1 MSGLCRSSLSLRRI
15 LISCSRLSP
24 QSSTLIMS
32 GKLASEYDS
41 WKKLQHIYD
50 SERSK
55 LILKD
60 LFAQD
65 PDRFSKLSTEYT
77 STSGP
82 DVTFLLDY
90 SKNLI
95 TQPILDSLLSLVREA
110 QVESFRDKMFAGE
123 HINTSEDRAVLHV
136 ALRNF
141 NDFQIQ
147 EAGTDEV
154 ASVLEH
160 MKVFSNSVRSG
171 EWKGYTGKTINTIVN
186 IGIGGS
192 DLGPVMVTEALK
204 PYSKRDL
211 NAYFVS
217 NIDGTHIAET
227 LRVCDP
233 ETTLFI
239 IASKTFTTQE
249 TITNAESAKEWFL
262 ASAKDQAHVAKH
274 FVALST
280 NTKAVTAFGI
290 AKENMF
296 QFWDWVGGR
305 YSLWSAIG
313 LSIALVIGYDNFE
326 QLLQGAH
333 GMDKHFKETPLERN
347 LPVLLAAV
355 GIWYNDFYGS
365 QTHALLPYDQY
376 LHKFADYFQ
385 QGDMESNGKTV
396 TKNGHRVNYET
407 GPIIWGAAGTNG
419 QHSFYQLVH
428 QGTKLIPTDFI
439 APATT
444 HNPIAGS
451 KHHRILL
458 SNFFA
463 QPEALAF
470 GKTEEQ
476 VKKELGSGASEAL
489 IKSKVFEG
497 NKPSNSIMFPLLTP
511 ATLGALIAM
520 YEHKIFVQGVVWGIN
535 SFDQMGVELGK
546 VLAKNI
552 LAQLDKP
559 EDVTG
564 HDSSTTGLIHYYQKF
579 RKE

>member
-1 MSGLCRSSLSLRRI
+1 MSGR
-15 LISCSRLSP
+15 
-24 QSSTLIMS
+24 
-32 GKLASEYDS
+32 LASEYSS
-41 WKKLQHIYD
+41 WKKLQGIYD
-50 SERSK
+50 SQKST
-55 LILKD
+55 LVLKD

-65 PDRFSKLSTEYT
+65 PQRFAKFSKEYISKDDPSTT
-77 STSGP
+77 L
-82 DVTFLLDY
+82 FLDY

-95 TQPILDSLLSLVREA
+95 TQEVIDTLLGLVREA
-110 QVESFRDKMFAGE
+110 EVESYRDKMFAGE

-141 NDFQIQ
+141 NDFSIQ
-147 EAGTDEV
+147 EAGADEV
-154 ASVLEH
+154 AGVLEH
-160 MKVFSNSVRSG
+160 MKQFSNAVRSG
-171 EWKGYTGKTINTIVN
+171 EWKGYTGKTITTIVN

-211 NAYFVS
+211 TAHFVS
-217 NIDGTHIAET
+217 NIDGTHIAEI
-227 LRVCDP
+227 LRLCDP
-233 ETTLFI
+233 ERTLFI

-249 TITNAESAKEWFL
+249 TITNAESAREWFL
-262 ASAKDQAHVAKH
+262 SSAGDKAHVAKH

-290 AKENMF
+290 LSDNMF

-326 QLLQGAH
+326 QLLKGAH
-333 GMDKHFKETPLERN
+333 GMDKHFKETPLENN
-347 LPVLLAAV
+347 LPVLLAII

-385 QGDMESNGKTV
+385 QGDMESNGKFI

-407 GPIIWGAAGTNG
+407 GPIIWGASGTNG

-428 QGTKLIPTDFI
+428 QGTKLIPADFI

-444 HNPIAGS
+444 HNPIAHS

-470 GKTEEQ
+470 GKTEEE
-476 VKKELGSGASEAL
+476 VRKELGPNASDTL
-489 IKSKVFEG
+489 VKSKVFEG
-497 NKPSNSIMFPLLTP
+497 NRPSNSIMFPLLTP
-511 ATLGALIAM
+511 STLGALIAL

-552 LAQLDKP
+552 LAQLEKP
-559 EDVTG
+559 EDVKG

>member
-1 MSGLCRSSLSLRRI
+1 MSGR
-15 LISCSRLSP
+15 
-24 QSSTLIMS
+24 
-32 GKLASEYDS
+32 LASEYSS
-41 WKKLQHIYD
+41 WKKLQGIYD
-50 SERSK
+50 SQKST
-55 LILKD
+55 LVLKD

-65 PDRFSKLSTEYT
+65 PQRFAKFSKEYISKDDPSTT
-77 STSGP
+77 L
-82 DVTFLLDY
+82 FLDY

-95 TQPILDSLLSLVREA
+95 TQEVINTLLGLVREA
-110 QVESFRDKMFAGE
+110 EVESYRDKMFAGE

-141 NDFQIQ
+141 NDFSIQ
-147 EAGTDEV
+147 EAGADEV
-154 ASVLEH
+154 AGVLEH
-160 MKVFSNSVRSG
+160 MKQFSNAVRSG
-171 EWKGYTGKTINTIVN
+171 EWKGYTGKTITTIVN

-211 NAYFVS
+211 TAHFVS
-217 NIDGTHIAET
+217 NIDGTHIAEI
-227 LRVCDP
+227 LRLCDP
-233 ETTLFI
+233 ERTLFI

-249 TITNAESAKEWFL
+249 TITNAESAREWFL
-262 ASAKDQAHVAKH
+262 SSAGDKAHVAKH

-290 AKENMF
+290 SSDNMF

-326 QLLQGAH
+326 QLLKGAH
-333 GMDKHFKETPLERN
+333 GMDKHFKETPLENN
-347 LPVLLAAV
+347 LPVLLAII

-385 QGDMESNGKTV
+385 QGDMESNGKFI

-407 GPIIWGAAGTNG
+407 GPIIWGASGTNG

-428 QGTKLIPTDFI
+428 QGTKLIPADFI

-444 HNPIAGS
+444 HNPIAHS

-470 GKTEEQ
+470 GKTEEE
-476 VKKELGSGASEAL
+476 VRKELGPNASDTL
-489 IKSKVFEG
+489 VKSKVFEG
-497 NKPSNSIMFPLLTP
+497 NRPSNSIMFPLLTP
-511 ATLGALIAM
+511 STLGALIAL

-546 VLAKNI
+546 VLARNI
-552 LAQLDKP
+552 LAQLEKP
-559 EDVTG
+559 EDVKG

>member
-1 MSGLCRSSLSLRRI
+1 MSG
-15 LISCSRLSP
+15 
-24 QSSTLIMS
+24 Q
-32 GKLASEYDS
+32 LASEYPA
-41 WKKLQHIYD
+41 WKKLEQIYA
-50 SERSK
+50 SEKSR
-55 LILKD
+55 LILRD

-65 PDRFSKLSTEYT
+65 PARFSNFSKEYT
-77 STSGP
+77 SPSGP

-90 SKNLI
+90 SKNLV
-95 TQPILDSLLSLVREA
+95 TQPIVDTLLALVREA
-110 QVESFRDKMFAGE
+110 QVESVRDKMFAGE

-141 NDFQIQ
+141 GDFKIS
-147 EAGTDEV
+147 EAGTDEG
-154 ASVLEH
+154 
-160 MKVFSNSVRSG
+160 RCG
-171 EWKGYTGKTINTIVN
+171 EWKGYTGKTIDTIVN

-204 PYSKRDL
+204 AYSKRDL
-211 NAYFVS
+211 TAHFVS
-217 NIDGTHIAET
+217 NIDGTHI
-227 LRVCDP
+227 
-233 ETTLFI
+233 
-239 IASKTFTTQE
+239 E
-249 TITNAESAKEWFL
+249 TITNAESARDWFL
-262 ASAKDQAHVAKH
+262 ATAGDKKHVAKH

-280 NTKAVTAFGI
+280 NTAAVTSFGI

-326 QLLQGAH
+326 ELLKGAH
-333 GMDKHFKETPLERN
+333 GMDEHFLKTPLENN
-347 LPVLLAAV
+347 LPVILAIL
-355 GIWYNDFYGS
+355 GIWYNDFYGA

-385 QGDMESNGKTV
+385 QGDMESNGKTI
-396 TKNGHRVNYET
+396 TKSGQRVDYQT

-419 QHSFYQLVH
+419 QHSFYQL
-428 QGTKLIPTDFI
+428 
-439 APATT
+439 
-444 HNPIAGS
+444 
-451 KHHRILL
+451 HHRILL

-470 GKTEEQ
+470 GKTEEE
-476 VKKELGSGASEAL
+476 VRKELGPGQTEAL
-489 IKSKVFEG
+489 YKSKVFEG
-497 NKPSNSIMFPLLTP
+497 NRPSNSLIFPKLTP
-511 ATLGALIAM
+511 ATLGALIAL

-552 LAQLDKP
+552 LAQLETP
-559 EDVTG
+559 ADVKG
-564 HDSSTTGLIHYYQKF
+564 HDSSTTGLIHYYQKH

>member
-1 MSGLCRSSLSLRRI
+1 VTTC
-15 LISCSRLSP
+15 
-24 QSSTLIMS
+24 T
-32 GKLASEYDS
+32 EYES
-41 WKKLQHIYD
+41 WKKLQQIYD
-50 SERSK
+50 SEHSK

-60 LFAQD
+60 LFSQD
-65 PDRFSKLSTEYT
+65 PSRFSSFSKEYV
-77 STSGP
+77 SP
-82 DVTFLLDY
+82 DDPTVTFLLDY

-95 TQPILDSLLSLVREA
+95 TKPILDTLLSLVREA
-110 QVESFRDKMFAGE
+110 DVETVRDKMFAGE

-136 ALRNF
+136 ALRNVGD
-141 NDFQIQ
+141 DFKIQ
-147 EAGTDEV
+147 ETGVDEV
-154 ASVLEH
+154 SGVLAH
-160 MKVFSNSVRSG
+160 MKEFSEAVRSG
-171 EWKGYTGKTINTIVN
+171 EWKGYTGQTINAIVN

-204 PYSKRDL
+204 RYSKRDL
-211 NAYFVS
+211 AAHFVS

-227 LRVCDP
+227 LRECDP
-233 ETTLFI
+233 ERTLFI

-249 TITNAESAKEWFL
+249 TITNAESAREWFL
-262 ASAKDQAHVAKH
+262 DSAKDKAHVAKH

-280 NTKAVTAFGI
+280 NTKAVTEFGI

-313 LSIALVIGYDNFE
+313 LSIALYVGYDNFE
-326 QLLQGAH
+326 KLLKGAH
-333 GMDKHFKETPLERN
+333 GMDKHFKETPLESN
-347 LPVLLAAV
+347 LPVIMAV
-355 GIWYNDFYGS
+355 IGIWYNDFYGS

-385 QGDMESNGKTV
+385 QGDMESNGKSV
-396 TKNGHRVNYET
+396 TKGGQHVNYQT

-428 QGTKLIPTDFI
+428 QGTKLIPADFI

-444 HNPIAGS
+444 HNPISHS

-476 VKKELGSGASEAL
+476 VRNELGAKASEAL
-489 IKSKVFEG
+489 VKSKVFEG
-497 NKPSNSIMFPLLTP
+497 NRPSNSIIFPLLTP
-511 ATLGALIAM
+511 STLGALIAL
-520 YEHKIFVQGVVWGIN
+520 YEHKIFVQGVIWGIN

-546 VLAKNI
+546 VLAKAI
-552 LAQLDKP
+552 LAQLETP
-559 EDVTG
+559 EDVKG
-564 HDSSTTGLIHYYQKF
+564 HDSSTTGLIHYYQKY

>member
-1 MSGLCRSSLSLRRI
+1 MSGR
-15 LISCSRLSP
+15 P
-24 QSSTLIMS
+24 
-32 GKLASEYDS
+32 ASEYPS
-41 WKKLQHIYD
+41 WKKLQQTYD
-50 SERSK
+50 SDKSK
-55 LILKD
+55 LVLKE

-65 PDRFSKLSTEYT
+65 PQRFAKFSKEYV
-77 STSGP
+77 SPDGP
-82 DVTFLLDY
+82 PVTFLLDY

-95 TQPILDSLLSLVREA
+95 TEPILNTLLSLAREA
-110 QVESFRDKMFAGE
+110 ELETYRDKMFAGE

-147 EAGTDEV
+147 EAGASEV
-154 ASVLEH
+154 QGVLAHIKE
-160 MKVFSNSVRSG
+160 FTEAVRSG
-171 EWKGYTGKTINTIVN
+171 AWKGYTGKTINTIVN

-204 PYSKRDL
+204 PYAKRDL
-211 NAYFVS
+211 TAHFVS

-227 LRVCDP
+227 LRECDP
-233 ETTLFI
+233 ERTLFI

-249 TITNAESAKEWFL
+249 TITNAHTAREWFL
-262 ASAKDQAHVAKH
+262 ASAKDKAHVAKH

-280 NTKAVTAFGI
+280 NTKAVTEFGI
-290 AKENMF
+290 SSTNMF

-326 QLLQGAH
+326 ELLKGAH
-333 GMDKHFKETPLERN
+333 GMDKHFKTAPLEQN
-347 LPVLLAAV
+347 LPVLLAVV
-355 GIWYNDFYGS
+355 GLWYNDFYGA
-365 QTHALLPYDQY
+365 QTQLLLPYDQY
-376 LHKFADYFQ
+376 MHKFADYFQ
-385 QGDMESNGKTV
+385 QGDMESNGKFV
-396 TKNGHRVNYET
+396 TKGGQRVDYQT

-428 QGTKLIPTDFI
+428 QGTKLIPADFI

-444 HNPIAGS
+444 HNPIRNS
-451 KHHRILL
+451 LHHRILL

-470 GKTEEQ
+470 GKTEEE
-476 VKKELGSGASEAL
+476 VRKEVGPNASEAL

-497 NKPSNSIMFPLLTP
+497 NRPSNSIMFPKLTP
-511 ATLGALIAM
+511 ATLGALIAL
-520 YEHKIFVQGVVWGIN
+520 YEHKIFTQGVIWGIN

-559 EDVTG
+559 QDVVG
-564 HDSSTTGLIHYYQKF
+564 HDSSVSPHFSLMTMPLTCITLQTTGVIHYYQKH
-579 RKE
+579 RVE

>member
-1 MSGLCRSSLSLRRI
+1 
-15 LISCSRLSP
+15 
-24 QSSTLIMS
+24 MS
-32 GKLASEYDS
+32 GKLASEYPS
-41 WKKLQHIYD
+41 WQKLQQIYD
-50 SERSK
+50 AEHSK
-55 LILKD
+55 LVLKD
-60 LFAQD
+60 LFAAD
-65 PDRFSKLSTEYT
+65 PARFSKFSKEYVDP
-77 STSGP
+77 SDPS
-82 DVTFLLDY
+82 VTFLLDY

-95 TQPILDSLLSLVREA
+95 TPEILSTLLSLAREA
-110 QVESFRDKMFAGE
+110 QVETFRDKMFAGE
-123 HINTSEDRAVLHV
+123 HINTSEDRAVLHI
-136 ALRNF
+136 ALRAF
-141 NDFQIQ
+141 GDALTSIP
-147 EAGTDEV
+147 EPGVDEV
-154 ASVLEH
+154 AGVRAH
-160 MKVFSNSVRSG
+160 IKQFTDAVRSG
-171 EWKGYTGKTINTIVN
+171 AWKGYTGKPIHTIVN

-204 PYSKRDL
+204 AYSKRDL
-211 NAYFVS
+211 AAHFVS
-217 NIDGTHIAET
+217 NIDGTHLAET
-227 LRVCDP
+227 LRLCDP

-249 TITNAESAKEWFL
+249 TITNAESARAWFL
-262 ASAKDQAHVAKH
+262 AAAGGDKAHVAKH

-290 AKENMF
+290 AEENMF

-326 QLLQGAH
+326 ELLKGAN
-333 GMDKHFKETPLERN
+333 GMDQHFKTAPLEEN
-347 LPVLLAAV
+347 LPVLLALI
-355 GIWYNDFYGS
+355 GIWYNDFYGA

-385 QGDMESNGKTV
+385 QGDMESNGKFV
-396 TKNGHRVNYET
+396 TKGGQRVNYQT

-428 QGTKLIPTDFI
+428 QGTKLIPADFL

-444 HNPIAGS
+444 LNPIESS

-470 GKTEEQ
+470 GKTEED
-476 VKKELGSGASEAL
+476 VRKELGPNASEAL
-489 IKSKVFEG
+489 VKSKVFEG
-497 NKPSNSIMFPLLTP
+497 NRPSNSILFPKLTP
-511 ATLGALIAM
+511 KTLGALIVL
-520 YEHKIFVQGVVWGIN
+520 YEHKIFTQGAIWGIN

-552 LAQLDKP
+552 LAQLGKP

-564 HDSSTTGLIHYYQKF
+564 HDSSTTGLIHYYQKH
-579 RKE
+579 RQE

>member
-1 MSGLCRSSLSLRRI
+1 MSGR
-15 LISCSRLSP
+15 
-24 QSSTLIMS
+24 
-32 GKLASEYDS
+32 LASEYPS
-41 WKKLQHIYD
+41 WKKLQQIYD
-50 SERSK
+50 SEHSK
-55 LILKD
+55 LVLKE

-65 PDRFSKLSTEYT
+65 PARFSNFSKEYV
-77 STSGP
+77 SPDGP
-82 DVTFLLDY
+82 SVTFLLDY
-90 SKNLI
+90 SKNLV
-95 TQPILDSLLSLVREA
+95 TEPILETLLSLAREA
-110 QVESFRDKMFAGE
+110 ELETYRDKMFAGE

-141 NDFQIQ
+141 NDFAIA
-147 EAGTDEV
+147 EAGVDEV
-154 ASVLEH
+154 QGVLAHIKE
-160 MKVFSNSVRSG
+160 FSEAVRSG
-171 EWKGYTGKTINTIVN
+171 AWKGYTGKTINTIVN

-204 PYSKRDL
+204 AYSKRDL
-211 NAYFVS
+211 TAHFVS
-217 NIDGTHIAET
+217 NIDGTHLAET

-233 ETTLFI
+233 ERTLFI

-249 TITNAESAKEWFL
+249 TITNATSARDWFL
-262 ASAKDQAHVAKH
+262 GTAKDKAHVAKH

-280 NTKAVTAFGI
+280 NTKAVTEFGI
-290 AKENMF
+290 SASNMF

-326 QLLQGAH
+326 ELLRGAH
-333 GMDKHFKETPLERN
+333 GMDKHFRTAPLEQN
-347 LPVLLAAV
+347 LPVLLAV
-355 GIWYNDFYGS
+355 IGLWYNDFYGA
-365 QTHALLPYDQY
+365 QTQLLLPYDQY

-385 QGDMESNGKTV
+385 QGDMESNGKFV
-396 TKNGHRVNYET
+396 TKGGQRVNYQT

-428 QGTKLIPTDFI
+428 QGTKLIPADFI

-444 HNPIAGS
+444 QNPIRNS
-451 KHHRILL
+451 LHHRILL

-470 GKTEEQ
+470 GKSEEE
-476 VKKELGSGASEAL
+476 VRKELGPNASEPL

-497 NKPSNSIMFPLLTP
+497 NKPSNSIIFPKLTP
-511 ATLGALIAM
+511 ATLGALIAL
-520 YEHKIFVQGVVWGIN
+520 YEHKIFTQGVIWGIN

-552 LAQLDKP
+552 LAQLNKP
-559 EDVTG
+559 GDVVG
-564 HDSSTTGLIHYYQKF
+564 HDSSTTGLIHYYQKH
-579 RKE
+579 RQE

>member
-1 MSGLCRSSLSLRRI
+1 
-15 LISCSRLSP
+15 
-24 QSSTLIMS
+24 MS
-32 GKLASEYDS
+32 GKLASEYAS

-50 SERSK
+50 TEHPK
-55 LILKD
+55 IILKD

-65 PDRFSKLSTEYT
+65 PDRFSKFSTEYA
-77 STSGP
+77 SKDGP

-95 TQPILDSLLSLVREA
+95 TKPILDTLLSLVREA
-110 QVESFRDKMFAGE
+110 QVETFRDKMFAGE

-141 NDFQIQ
+141 NDFKIQ
-147 EAGTDEV
+147 EAGTEEV
-154 ASVLEH
+154 GTVLEH
-160 MKVFSNSVRSG
+160 IKKFTEAVRSG
-171 EWKGYTGKTINTIVN
+171 EWKGYTGKTINAIVN

-211 NAYFVS
+211 KAHFVS
-217 NIDGTHIAET
+217 NIDGTHIAEI
-227 LRVCDP
+227 LRECDP
-233 ETTLFI
+233 ERTLFI

-249 TITNAESAKEWFL
+249 TITNAETAKTWFLDTAKE
-262 ASAKDQAHVAKH
+262 AKHVAKH

-290 AKENMF
+290 DKENMF
-296 QFWDWVGGR
+296 RFWDWVGGR

-326 QLLQGAH
+326 ALLKGAH
-333 GMDKHFKETPLERN
+333 GMDKHFKETPLEKN
-347 LPVLLAAV
+347 LPVLLAVV

-385 QGDMESNGKTV
+385 QGDMESNGKSI
-396 TKNGHRVNYET
+396 TKGGQRVDYQT
-407 GPIIWGAAGTNG
+407 GPIIWGASGTNG

-428 QGTKLIPTDFI
+428 QGTKLIPADFI
-439 APATT
+439 APATS
-444 HNPIAGS
+444 HNPIANS

-476 VKKELGSGASEAL
+476 VRQDLGPNASEAL
-489 IKSKVFEG
+489 VKSKIFEG
-497 NKPSNSIMFPLLTP
+497 NRPSNSIMFPLLTP

-552 LAQLDKP
+552 LSQLEKP
-559 EDVTG
+559 EDVQG
-564 HDSSTTGLIHYYQKF
+564 HDSSTTGLIHYYQKY

>member
-1 MSGLCRSSLSLRRI
+1 
-15 LISCSRLSP
+15 
-24 QSSTLIMS
+24 MS
-32 GKLASEYDS
+32 GKLASDYAA
-41 WKKLQHIYD
+41 WKKLQSIYD
-50 SERSK
+50 SEHSK

-65 PDRFSKLSTEYT
+65 PARFSKFSKEYV
-77 STSGP
+77 SP
-82 DVTFLLDY
+82 DDPSVTFLLDF

-95 TQPILDSLLSLVREA
+95 TEPILATLLDLVREA
-110 QVESFRDKMFAGE
+110 QLETYRDKMFAGE

-141 NDFQIQ
+141 DDFKIS
-147 EAGTDEV
+147 EAGVNEV
-154 ASVLEH
+154 DGVLAHIKE
-160 MKVFSNSVRSG
+160 FSESVRSG
-171 EWKGYTGKTINTIVN
+171 AWKGYTGKAINTIVN

-204 PYSKRDL
+204 AYSKRDL
-211 NAYFVS
+211 TAHFVS

-227 LRVCDP
+227 LRLCDP

-249 TITNAESAKEWFL
+249 TITNATSARDWFL
-262 ASAKDQAHVAKH
+262 ETAKDKAHVAKH

-290 AKENMF
+290 SEANMF

-326 QLLQGAH
+326 QLLKGAH
-333 GMDKHFKETPLERN
+333 GMDKHFKTAPLEQN
-347 LPVLLAAV
+347 LPVLLAV
-355 GIWYNDFYGS
+355 LGIWYNDFYGA

-385 QGDMESNGKTV
+385 QGDMESNGKFV
-396 TKNGHRVNYET
+396 TKGGQRVNYQT

-428 QGTKLIPTDFI
+428 QGTKLIPADFI

-444 HNPIAGS
+444 HNPIHHS
-451 KHHRILL
+451 LHHRILL

-470 GKTEEQ
+470 GKTEQQ
-476 VKKELGSGASEAL
+476 VRAELGANASEPL
-489 IKSKVFEG
+489 VKSKVFEG
-497 NKPSNSIMFPLLTP
+497 NRPSNSIVFPKLTP
-511 ATLGALIAM
+511 ATLGALIAL
-520 YEHKIFVQGVVWGIN
+520 YEHKIFTQGVVWGIN

-552 LAQLDKP
+552 LAQLGKP

-564 HDSSTTGLIHYYQKF
+564 HDSSTTGLIHYYQKH
-579 RKE
+579 RQE

>member
-1 MSGLCRSSLSLRRI
+1 MPG
-15 LISCSRLSP
+15 
-24 QSSTLIMS
+24 T
-32 GKLASEYDS
+32 LASEYPA
-41 WKKLQHIYD
+41 WKKLQQIYD
-50 SERSK
+50 EQHST

-65 PDRFSKLSTEYT
+65 PDRFANFSKEYT
-77 STSGP
+77 SQDKPAT
-82 DVTFLLDY
+82 TFLLDY
-90 SKNLI
+90 SKNLV
-95 TQPILDSLLSLVREA
+95 TKPVLSTLFELVREA
-110 QVESFRDKMFAGE
+110 GVEQTRDDMFSGK
-123 HINTSEDRAVLHV
+123 HINTSEDRAVLHI

-141 NDFQIQ
+141 SQWSIP
-147 EAGTDEV
+147 ESGTEEV
-154 ASVLEH
+154 HKVLAH
-160 MKVFSNSVRSG
+160 IRTFSDAVRSG
-171 EWKGYTGKTINTIVN
+171 EWKGYTGKTIDTIVN

-204 PYSKRDL
+204 SYAKRDL
-211 NAYFVS
+211 TAHFVS

-227 LRVCDP
+227 LRVCNA

-239 IASKTFTTQE
+239 VASKTFTTQE
-249 TITNAESAKEWFL
+249 TITNAESARAWFL
-262 ASAKDQAHVAKH
+262 EHAKDKAHVAKH

-290 AKENMF
+290 AEENMF

-313 LSIALVIGYDNFE
+313 LSIALVVGYDNFE
-326 QLLQGAH
+326 ALLKGAH
-333 GMDKHFKETPLERN
+333 GMDKHFRETPLENN
-347 LPVLLAAV
+347 LPVILAV
-355 GIWYNDFYGS
+355 LGIWYNDFYGA

-385 QGDMESNGKTV
+385 QGDMESNGKFI
-396 TKNGHRVNYET
+396 TKDGRRVDYQT

-428 QGTKLIPTDFI
+428 QGTKLIPADFL

-444 HNPIAGS
+444 HNPIANS

-470 GKTEEQ
+470 GKTEEE
-476 VKKELGSGASEAL
+476 VRDELGPNASETL
-489 IKSKVFEG
+489 VKSKVFEG
-497 NKPSNSIMFPLLTP
+497 NRPSNSIIFPLLTP
-511 ATLGALIAM
+511 STLGALVAL
-520 YEHKIFVQGVVWGIN
+520 YEHKIFVQGAVWGIN
-535 SFDQMGVELGK
+535 SYDQMGVELGK
-546 VLAKNI
+546 VLAKAI
-552 LAQLDKP
+552 LAQLERP
-559 EDVTG
+559 LDVTG

>member
-1 MSGLCRSSLSLRRI
+1 M
-15 LISCSRLSP
+15 
-24 QSSTLIMS
+24 
-32 GKLASEYDS
+32 
-41 WKKLQHIYD
+41 
-50 SERSK
+50 
-55 LILKD
+55 ILKD

-65 PDRFSKLSTEYT
+65 PERFKKFSKEYT
-77 STSGP
+77 ASNDPAT
-82 DVTFLLDY
+82 TFLLDY
-90 SKNLI
+90 SKNLV
-95 TQPILDSLLSLVREA
+95 TEPVLATLFNLVREA
-110 QVESFRDKMFAGE
+110 GVEQTRDEMFSGK

-141 NDFQIQ
+141 SKWSIP
-147 EAGTDEV
+147 EPGTEDV
-154 ASVLEH
+154 FAVLDHIRTFTE
-160 MKVFSNSVRSG
+160 SVRSG
-171 EWKGYTGKTINTIVN
+171 SWKGFTGKPINTIVN

-211 NAYFVS
+211 TAHFVS
-217 NIDGTHIAET
+217 NIDGTHLAET

-249 TITNAESAKEWFL
+249 TITNAESARAWFL
-262 ASAKDQAHVAKH
+262 EHAKGDKAHVAKH

-290 AKENMF
+290 AEENMF

-326 QLLQGAH
+326 ALLKGAH
-333 GMDKHFKETPLERN
+333 GMDQHFRETPLENN
-347 LPVLLAAV
+347 LPVILAV
-355 GIWYNDFYGS
+355 LGIWYNDFYGA

-385 QGDMESNGKTV
+385 QGDMESNGKFV
-396 TKNGHRVNYET
+396 TKSGQRVNYQT

-428 QGTKLIPTDFI
+428 QGTKLIPADFL

-444 HNPIAGS
+444 HNPIANS

-470 GKTEEQ
+470 GKSEEQ
-476 VKKELGSGASEAL
+476 VRKEVGSGASEAL
-489 IKSKVFEG
+489 VKSKVFEG
-497 NKPSNSIMFPLLTP
+497 NRPSNSIIFPLLTP
-511 ATLGALIAM
+511 STLGALIAL
-520 YEHKIFVQGVVWGIN
+520 YEHKIFVQGAVWGIN
-535 SFDQMGVELGK
+535 SYGML
-546 VLAKNI
+546 LI
-552 LAQLDKP
+552 MI
-559 EDVTG
+559 
-564 HDSSTTGLIHYYQKF
+564 TGLQYSL
-579 RKE
+579 

>member
-1 MSGLCRSSLSLRRI
+1 
-15 LISCSRLSP
+15 
-24 QSSTLIMS
+24 MS
-32 GKLASEYDS
+32 GKLASEYPS
-41 WKKLQHIYD
+41 WKKLQQIYD
-50 SERSK
+50 SEHAN
-55 LILKD
+55 LVLKD

-65 PDRFSKLSTEYT
+65 PARFSKFSKEYA
-77 STSGP
+77 SGSGP

-90 SKNLI
+90 SKNLV
-95 TQPILDSLLSLVREA
+95 TQPIIDTLLSLAREA
-110 QVESFRDKMFAGE
+110 GVETYRDKMFAGE

-141 NDFQIQ
+141 DDFKIQ
-147 EAGTDEV
+147 ESGVDEV
-154 ASVLEH
+154 SAVLEH
-160 MKVFSNSVRSG
+160 IKVFSEAVRSG
-171 EWKGYTGKTINTIVN
+171 EWKGYTGKTIKTIVN

-204 PYSKRDL
+204 AYSKRDL
-211 NAYFVS
+211 TAHFVS

-227 LRVCDP
+227 LKVCDP
-233 ETTLFI
+233 ERTLFI

-249 TITNAESAKEWFL
+249 TITNAESAKTWFL
-262 ASAKDQAHVAKH
+262 ETAKDQAHVAKH

-290 AKENMF
+290 SPDNMF

-326 QLLQGAH
+326 ALLKGAH
-333 GMDKHFKETPLERN
+333 GMDKHFKETPLESN
-347 LPVLLAAV
+347 LPVLLAII

-385 QGDMESNGKTV
+385 QGDMESNGKFV
-396 TKNGHRVNYET
+396 TKGGQRVNYQT

-428 QGTKLIPTDFI
+428 QGTKLIPADFI

-444 HNPIAGS
+444 QNPIHQS

-476 VKKELGSGASEAL
+476 VKNELGSGASEAL

-497 NKPSNSIMFPLLTP
+497 NRPSNSIMFPLLTP
-511 ATLGALIAM
+511 ATLGALIAL

-552 LAQLDKP
+552 LAQLGKP
-559 EDVTG
+559 EDVKG
-564 HDSSTTGLIHYYQKF
+564 HDSSTTGLIHYYQKY

>member
-1 MSGLCRSSLSLRRI
+1 
-15 LISCSRLSP
+15 
-24 QSSTLIMS
+24 MS
-32 GKLASEYDS
+32 GKLASDYDA
-41 WKKLQHIYD
+41 WKKLQHIYET
-50 SERSK
+50 ERSK
-55 LILKD
+55 LVLKD

-77 STSGP
+77 SKDGP

-95 TQPILDSLLSLVREA
+95 TQPILETLLSLVREA
-110 QVESFRDKMFAGE
+110 GVESARDKMFAGE

-154 ASVLEH
+154 AAVLDH
-160 MKVFSNSVRSG
+160 MKKFTEAVRSG

-211 NAYFVS
+211 KALFVS

-227 LRVCDP
+227 VRECDP
-233 ETTLFI
+233 ERTLFI

-249 TITNAESAKEWFL
+249 TITNAETAKAWFLDTAKEQ
-262 ASAKDQAHVAKH
+262 KHVAKH

-290 AKENMF
+290 DKENMF

-313 LSIALVIGYDNFE
+313 LSIALVIGFDNFE
-326 QLLQGAH
+326 ALLKGAH
-333 GMDKHFKETPLERN
+333 GMDKHFKETPLEKN
-347 LPVLLAAV
+347 LPVLLAVV

-385 QGDMESNGKTV
+385 QGDMESNGKSI
-396 TKNGHRVNYET
+396 TKGGQRVDYQT
-407 GPIIWGAAGTNG
+407 GPIIWGASGTNG

-428 QGTKLIPTDFI
+428 QGTKLIPADFI

-444 HNPIAGS
+444 HNPIANS

-476 VKKELGSGASEAL
+476 VREELGKNASEAL
-489 IKSKVFEG
+489 VKSKVFEG
-497 NKPSNSIMFPLLTP
+497 NRPSNAIMFPLLTP

-552 LAQLDKP
+552 LSQLEKP
-559 EDVTG
+559 EDVKD
-564 HDSSTTGLIHYYQKF
+564 HDSSTTGLIHYYQKW